1 MKSAKVLFLFLSGL
15 LVPALWGQEM
25 SAEDAYLKDTEEIK
39 IITELAS
46 SPSRS
51 QKESAIEYINE
62 RISSGDETDE
72 DVKILASLTMD
83 GILNKSRANG
93 RVINNFPDL
102 RAVAVETLGKIKNK
116 SVLKDVQ
123 RSLLVVCNLDKE
135 PWVVGEAINSLIAIG
150 LADEKD
156 AALITVCNTFY
167 SYDAINPDNRL
178 ANSVIDFM
186 ENYNS
191 NGLISTSAGK
201 LRASEILRQ
210 ISSNHVYI
218 YQVRQRAEDVSK
230 KLQKGA
236 SGK

>member
-15 LVPALWGQEM
+15 LAPLLWAQEM

-46 SPSRS
+46 SSSRA

-62 RISSGDETDE
+62 RISSGDATEE

-93 RVINNFPDL
+93 RVINNFPDI
-102 RAVAVETLGKIKNK
+102 RAVAVESLGKIKG
-116 SVLKDVQ
+116 KDLQKDAQ
-123 RSLLVVCNLDKE
+123 RSLLAVCSLDNE
-135 PWVVGEAINSLIAIG
+135 PWVVGEAINSLVAIG
-150 LADEKD
+150 IADEKD
-156 AALITVCNTFY
+156 VALLTVCNTFY
-167 SYDAINPDNRL
+167 NYDAINPDNRL

-191 NGLISTSAGK
+191 SGLISTFAGK

-210 ISSNHVYI
+210 ISSNYVYI

-230 KLQKGA
+230 KLQKG
-236 SGK
+236 SSSK